1 MTLNSR
7 VSHKLRKSRLNLTCS
22 SDSFKLVNMAFLFLF
37 IGTVLFSS
45 KSGSGG
51 GAIELI
57 AINGT
62 LTIGKKQN

>member
-1 MTLNSR
+1 MNI
-7 VSHKLRKSRLNLTCS
+7 
-22 SDSFKLVNMAFLFLF
+22 AFLFPF